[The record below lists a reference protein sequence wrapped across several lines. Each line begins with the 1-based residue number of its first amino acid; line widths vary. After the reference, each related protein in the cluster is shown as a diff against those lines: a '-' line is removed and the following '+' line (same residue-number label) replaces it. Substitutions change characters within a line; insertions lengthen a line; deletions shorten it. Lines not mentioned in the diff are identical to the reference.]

1 MYLHAEAAADFY
13 HSPSEW
19 QPIRGRELVG
29 LVPWMFGMPDN
40 VEKYNQAW
48 KHLIDTTKLRGSNG
62 MRTNEPSYQYYMR
75 QYRYEGSNRECQWNG
90 PVWPYQTTQVLL
102 GMANLLNSYTQSIIG
117 KADYLYEIRSYIRLH
132 YNGNLLNLQEDYE
145 PDKTGA
151 IVGLARSPHYFH
163 SGYIDLIISGL
174 VGIRPR
180 ADNTLEIN
188 PLIPAGSDISY
199 FRLQDITYHGNSI
212 AIEWDSTGS
221 RYGRGAGL
229 KVEVDG
235 VVVVSAATI
244 QRLTATITKGTPPAI
259 IRNNITKSTQLY
271 RDQYPKGS
279 ASSGTAA
286 ENLHDAIDG
295 RTWFFPELPNG
306 WNSDAQ
312 SVDST
317 QWYTIDFGTSTSLSG
332 CTLAFYDDGAT
343 FIAPPTYDIL
353 QLVNGAWVKIYG
365 YGETLLANGITNV
378 QWSAVNTNQLRVA
391 FPQKAGKRVRLVE
404 FKAF

>member
-1 MYLHAEAAADFY
+1 LYLHAEAAADFY

-163 SGYIDLIISGL
+163 SGYIDLMADRSDSSRSAKA
-174 VGIRPR
+174 VEGIGVK
-180 ADNTLEIN
+180 A
-188 PLIPAGSDISY
+188 A
-199 FRLQDITYHGNSI
+199 
-212 AIEWDSTGS
+212 A
-221 RYGRGAGL
+221 GAG
-229 KVEVDG
+229 
-235 VVVVSAATI
+235 
-244 QRLTATITKGTPPAI
+244 
-259 IRNNITKSTQLY
+259 
-271 RDQYPKGS
+271 
-279 ASSGTAA
+279 AA
-286 ENLHDAIDG
+286 E
-295 RTWFFPELPNG
+295 
-306 WNSDAQ
+306 
-312 SVDST
+312 
-317 QWYTIDFGTSTSLSG
+317 
-332 CTLAFYDDGAT
+332 
-343 FIAPPTYDIL
+343 
-353 QLVNGAWVKIYG
+353 K
-365 YGETLLANGITNV
+365 
-378 QWSAVNTNQLRVA
+378 
-391 FPQKAGKRVRLVE
+391 
-404 FKAF
+404 